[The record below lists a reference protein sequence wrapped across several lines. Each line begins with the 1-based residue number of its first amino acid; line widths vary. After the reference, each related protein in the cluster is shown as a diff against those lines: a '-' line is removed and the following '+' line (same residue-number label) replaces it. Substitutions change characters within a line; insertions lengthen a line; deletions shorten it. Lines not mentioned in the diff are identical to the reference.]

1 MDRARSTR
9 CCEAGN
15 LALNVQLLDH
25 GSRPLDS
32 QPAKERR
39 HSSNEARWHSLN
51 GQGWFEAPAPLRR
64 WQMQLESPIQLSIG
78 RIC

>member
-32 QPAKERR
+32 QPATLKRAMCSFSIMDR
-39 HSSNEARWHSLN
+39 ARSIRSQRKN
-51 GQGWFEAPAPLRR
+51 GDTQATKPA
-64 WQMQLESPIQLSIG
+64 G
-78 RIC
+78 TA